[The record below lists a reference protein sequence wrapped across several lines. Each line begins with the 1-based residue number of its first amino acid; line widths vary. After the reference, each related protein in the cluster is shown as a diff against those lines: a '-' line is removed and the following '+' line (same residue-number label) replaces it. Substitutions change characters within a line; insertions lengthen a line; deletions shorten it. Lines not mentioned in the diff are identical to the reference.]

1 VRERFA
7 EQIRERTS
15 AEWSAVFEGTDA
27 CVAAALAL
35 DEVLEN
41 AHLAARG
48 TYVEEDGLLQPAP
61 APRFGSTPTVLPPP
75 APPLGADSRAI
86 LEELGLTDKEI
97 DDLIDENVVGAP
109 SWVRRRGCDV

>member
-1 VRERFA
+1 
-7 EQIRERTS
+7 
-15 AEWSAVFEGTDA
+15 
-27 CVAAALAL
+27 
-35 DEVLEN
+35 
-41 AHLAARG
+41 
-48 TYVEEDGLLQPAP
+48 
-61 APRFGSTPTVLPPP
+61 VLPPP